1 MKLIVG
7 LGNPGQK
14 FIGTRHNVGYEVL
27 DKLFANEGIIKKA
40 ILIKPHTYM
49 NESGLAVADK
59 AAFFKVKP
67 QDIWVIY
74 DDLDLPVGEIRVR
87 KSGSSG
93 GHRGLQSIIDSLE
106 TDQFPRLRIGIGRE
120 KGIPAENYVLGKF
133 TIPQRQMMSLAVDKA
148 AQLIIKF
155 IKKGIEETTVEVE
168 ELEKK
173 LGKNKP
179 KGFLYGRTKI
189 KKS

>member
-7 LGNPGQK
+7 LGNPGSK

-27 DKLFANEGIIKKA
+27 DKLLANDEIIKKA
-40 ILIKPHTYM
+40 ILMKPHTYM
-49 NESGLAVADK
+49 NESGLAIADK
-59 AAFFKVKP
+59 VSYFKIKP
-67 QDIWVIY
+67 EDIWVIC

-106 TDQFPRLRIGIGRE
+106 TDQIPRIKIGIGRE
-120 KGIPAENYVLGKF
+120 KNTPAENYVLGKF
-133 TIPQRQMMSLAVDKA
+133 TIPQRQKISLAVDKA

-155 IKKGIEETTVEVE
+155 TRKRGLEEITISDE
-168 ELEKK
+168 ELENK
-173 LGKNKP
+173 LNK
-179 KGFLYGRTKI
+179 
-189 KKS
+189 KKSSQSKDLI